1 MMAARDELRLPHVL
15 VVVAGG
21 EGAAQVAQL
30 LVGALHASGRASR
43 TVEVARF
50 DEALEGTQL
59 AMVMVVAE
67 CDAEGLS
74 MPTRRWLRKGR
85 AELLAA
91 RRCDVITV
99 AQSAC
104 CNSAAGLKPCA
115 VAAAAKLG
123 ARLRA
128 GGAAVNE
135 RAVYVD
141 VGVAVDVEETLRTY
155 VRRLA
160 LGGRPEA
167 VGSQG
172 ALAIG
177 EGGPR
182 ARLSAAHVLGLG
194 VSLPALALALAA
206 AAVVT
211 RRLLARRSC

>member
-115 VAAAAKLG
+115 VGAAAKLG
-123 ARLRA
+123 ARLRT

-172 ALAIG
+172 AQAIG
-177 EGGPR
+177 EGAPR